1 MESQYHMNGSKTHQR
16 KALDLMAM
24 EIHWGSM
31 DMLVIILFGMLV
43 DIINILSM
51 FKTPTGA

>member
-43 DIINILSM
+43 VTARFMPKVIIIQ
-51 FKTPTGA
+51 